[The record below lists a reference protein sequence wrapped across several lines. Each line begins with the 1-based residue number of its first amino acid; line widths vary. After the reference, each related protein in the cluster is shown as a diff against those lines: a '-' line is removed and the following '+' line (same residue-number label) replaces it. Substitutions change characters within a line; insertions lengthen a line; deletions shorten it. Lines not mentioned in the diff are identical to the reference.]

1 MGLAQQV
8 QTSVDES
15 RSARLTQ
22 RSRKQNEDFN
32 SNSFTGEKRLLTGR
46 RSNTSRPK
54 LLIDEK
60 PTNKNQD
67 TGIWVN
73 ENLFVS
79 IDCLFSFLKLLPILC
94 YTLQVDNIFDAQE
107 WLLNANA
114 TGLISILEIFYL
126 KNKSSS
132 FFLLSIP

>member
-1 MGLAQQV
+1 
-8 QTSVDES
+8 
-15 RSARLTQ
+15 
-22 RSRKQNEDFN
+22 
-32 SNSFTGEKRLLTGR
+32 
-46 RSNTSRPK
+46 

>member
-22 RSRKQNEDFN
+22 RSRKQNENFN